1 MAAAGTETTEATVAS
16 APLERARAAL
26 ARLDNRQKVVLMVA
40 IAALIALLVAAATLL
55 RQSEF
60 RILFSNVG
68 ERDGGA
74 IIAALE
80 QMNVPFRFNDSGSAI
95 LVPAARVHDVRLR
108 LASQGLP
115 RGGAVGFEL
124 MESQK
129 FGISQFAEQ
138 LNYQR
143 GLEGELS
150 RTVQSIAAVE
160 AARVHLAIPKPS
172 VFMREELKPSASVML
187 RLYPG
192 RSLDAAQIAG
202 IQNLV
207 AASVPQLSPA
217 SVTLLDQS
225 GTLLSQM
232 KSKLLEAGLDPT
244 QVKYVNEI
252 EASIIRRVEDIL
264 TPIVG
269 AGNARVQV
277 AADIDFSQSEH
288 TAETHRPNTTPPEIS
303 IRSQQTNESASTSPT
318 AQGVP
323 GALSNQPPVP
333 ATAPLT
339 QPAVPPAA
347 GRRTDA
353 AAGTD
358 QCRRRAGAD
367 RQRRP
372 AADHEQEFDHQLRG
386 RQDDPPRPTVDRQ
399 HQAPVG
405 SGGGQ
410 SAQGNRQGRQVRQ
423 QTAARRR
430 AKADQRPRQGGDGFQ
445 QGPGRHDLGGQRA
458 VHRHREGRWRSAL
471 ARPGNPVAGK
481 GTRQVR
487 GHRRHHRLPPARC
500 RATADADDGRTA
512 SHGEDR
518 SAARSTSV
526 PKKKAKRTGSGEHV
540 PTASELLERQL
551 AAVRALAQQD
561 PQAVANIIKQ
571 WTGANAG

>member
-1 MAAAGTETTEATVAS
+1 MAAAGTETTETTAVAG

-192 RSLDAAQIAG
+192 RSLDGAQIAG

-207 AASVPQLSPA
+207 AASVPQLSAA
-217 SVTLLDQS
+217 SVTLLDQNA
-225 GTLLSQM
+225 TLLSQM

-244 QVKYVNEI
+244 QVKYVREI
-252 EASIIRRVEDIL
+252 EASIIKRIEDIL

-269 AGNARVQV
+269 AGNARVQI

-288 TAETHRPNTTPPEIS
+288 TAETHPPNTTPPEVS
-303 IRSQQTNESASTSPT
+303 IRSQQTNESASTSPV

-339 QPAVPPAA
+339 QPPLPPAA
-347 GRRTDA
+347 GTA
-353 AAGTD
+353 PALPGQINAAG
-358 QCRRRAGAD
+358 
-367 RQRRP
+367 
-372 AADHEQEFDHQLRG
+372 
-386 RQDDPPRPTVDRQ
+386 V
-399 HQAPVG
+399 QAPIASVG
-405 SGGGQ
+405 QPLNTSK
-410 SAQGNRQGRQVRQ
+410 SSTINYEVDKTIRHVRQ
-423 QTAARRR
+423 SVGTIKRLSAAVVLNQRKEATKDGKMVSKPLPDAELKQISDLVREAMGFNKDRGDTISVANAPFTAIE
-430 AKADQRPRQGGDGFQ
+430 K
-445 QGPGRHDLGGQRA
+445 
-458 VHRHREGRWRSAL
+458 
-471 ARPGNPVAGK
+471 
-481 GTRQVR
+481 
-487 GHRRHHRLPPARC
+487 
-500 RATADADDGRTA
+500 DDGVPFWRDPDTVSLAKELVKYGVIAGIIAYLLLGVVRPLVRTMVGPSA
-512 SHGEDR
+512 TEKTIGSQIDVRTEEEGEEEG
-518 SAARSTSV
+518 V
-526 PKKKAKRTGSGEHV
+526 EHV
-540 PTASELLERQL
+540 PTASEVLERKL
-551 AAVRALAQQD
+551 AEVRAIAQQD

>member
-1 MAAAGTETTEATVAS
+1 MAAAGTETTETAVAS
-16 APLERARAAL
+16 APLDRARAAL

-40 IAALIALLVAAATLL
+40 IAALVALLVAAATLL

-192 RSLDAAQIAG
+192 RSLDGAQIAG

-207 AASVPQLSPA
+207 AASVPQLAAS
-217 SVTLLDQS
+217 SVTLLDQN

-252 EASIIRRVEDIL
+252 EASIIKRIEDIL

-269 AGNARVQV
+269 AGNARVQI

-303 IRSQQTNESASTSPT
+303 IRSQQTNETASTSPT

-339 QPAVPPAA
+339 QPPVPPAPGA
-347 GRRTDA
+347 TGA
-353 AAGTD
+353 APPLPGQINAAGVQAPIASVGQPLNTSKSSTINY
-358 QCRRRAGAD
+358 
-367 RQRRP
+367 
-372 AADHEQEFDHQLRG
+372 E
-386 RQDDPPRPTVDRQ
+386 VDRTIR
-399 HQAPVG
+399 H
-405 SGGGQ
+405 
-410 SAQGNRQGRQVRQ
+410 VRQ
-423 QTAARRR
+423 SVGTIRRLSAAVVVNQRKDTAKDGKSVSKPLPDAELKQISDLVKEAMGFSKDRGDTISVANAPFTAIEKDDGVPLWRDPETISLTKELVKYGVI
-430 AKADQRPRQGGDGFQ
+430 AAIIAYLLLGVVRP
-445 QGPGRHDLGGQRA
+445 L
-458 VHRHREGRWRSAL
+458 
-471 ARPGNPVAGK
+471 
-481 GTRQVR
+481 VR
-487 GHRRHHRLPPARC
+487 TMVGPPASEKTLGSQIDV
-500 RATADADDGRTA
+500 RAEEE
-512 SHGEDR
+512 GEG
-518 SAARSTSV
+518 A
-526 PKKKAKRTGSGEHV
+526 GIEHV
-540 PTASELLERQL
+540 PTASELLERKL
-551 AAVRALAQQD
+551 AEVRAIAQQD
-561 PQAVANIIKQ
+561 PQAVANIIKE
-571 WTGANAG
+571 WTGANAS

>member
-1 MAAAGTETTEATVAS
+1 MAAAGTETTETPLAS
-16 APLERARAAL
+16 APLERVRAAL
-26 ARLDNRQKVVLMVA
+26 ARLNNRQKVVLMVA
-40 IAALIALLVAAATLL
+40 IAALVALLVAAATLL

-187 RLYPG
+187 RLYSG

-252 EASIIRRVEDIL
+252 EASIIKRIEDIL

-269 AGNARVQV
+269 AGNARVQI
-277 AADIDFSQSEH
+277 AADIDFSQSEQ
-288 TAETHRPNTTPPEIS
+288 TAETHRPNATPPEIS
-303 IRSQQTNESASTSPT
+303 IRSQQTNESASTSPS

-339 QPAVPPAA
+339 QPAVPPATA
-347 GRRTDA
+347 GA
-353 AAGTD
+353 AAPLPGQINAAGVQAPIASVGQPLNTSKSSTINYEVDRTIRHVRQSVGTIKRLSAAVVVNQRKEIAKD
-358 QCRRRAGAD
+358 GKSVSKPLPDAELKQISDLVKEAMGFSKDRGDTISVANAPFTAIEKDDGVPLWRDPETLSLAKELVKYGVLAAIIAYILLGVVRPLVRTMVGPPAGEKTVGSRIDVRAADEEGEEAGA
-367 RQRRP
+367 
-372 AADHEQEFDHQLRG
+372 
-386 RQDDPPRPTVDRQ
+386 
-399 HQAPVG
+399 
-405 SGGGQ
+405 
-410 SAQGNRQGRQVRQ
+410 
-423 QTAARRR
+423 
-430 AKADQRPRQGGDGFQ
+430 
-445 QGPGRHDLGGQRA
+445 
-458 VHRHREGRWRSAL
+458 
-471 ARPGNPVAGK
+471 
-481 GTRQVR
+481 
-487 GHRRHHRLPPARC
+487 
-500 RATADADDGRTA
+500 
-512 SHGEDR
+512 
-518 SAARSTSV
+518 
-526 PKKKAKRTGSGEHV
+526 EHV
-540 PTASELLERQL
+540 PTASELLERKL
-551 AAVRALAQQD
+551 AEVRAIAQQD
-561 PQAVANIIKQ
+561 PQAVANIIKE